1 MKIHE
6 YQAKEI
12 LRKFGIRTPQGVVIR
27 DLKDLDSMG
36 EKFRAEQYVV
46 KAQIHAGGRGKGGG
60 VKLAK
65 NREELR
71 TFSKQIL
78 GMNLIT
84 HQTGPEGKKVRTLLI
99 EEALPIQQELYF
111 AMVINRKFESF
122 SMIAS
127 NEGGME
133 IEEVARKSPDKIITE
148 NIGYYSELPSYVA
161 RNIAY
166 GLGLSEGLIQ
176 SFTSLAKAIYKTFIS
191 LDCSLVE
198 INPLVITKDNE
209 LIALDAKVNFDNS
222 GLSRHKE
229 LIELEDMHEEDP
241 RELEARKF
249 GLSYI
254 SLDGTIGC
262 MVNGAGLAMATM
274 DIIKLYGA
282 EPANFLDVGGG
293 TTTERIKEAFKIL
306 LSDANTKV
314 VLVNIFGGIVHCDR
328 VATGI
333 IEAAK
338 QVHLKIPLVVRLQG
352 THSDEG
358 RAIIVKSGLPIITA
372 GTMSEAA
379 QKSVQALKE
388 RGA

>member
-1 MKIHE
+1 MLDFKVCSSYKRTTMKIHE

-229 LIELEDMHEEDP
+229 QI
-241 RELEARKF
+241 
-249 GLSYI
+249 
-254 SLDGTIGC
+254 
-262 MVNGAGLAMATM
+262 
-274 DIIKLYGA
+274 
-282 EPANFLDVGGG
+282 
-293 TTTERIKEAFKIL
+293 
-306 LSDANTKV
+306 
-314 VLVNIFGGIVHCDR
+314 
-328 VATGI
+328 
-333 IEAAK
+333 
-338 QVHLKIPLVVRLQG
+338 
-352 THSDEG
+352 G
-358 RAIIVKSGLPIITA
+358 RA
-372 GTMSEAA
+372 
-379 QKSVQALKE
+379 
-388 RGA
+388 

>member
-274 DIIKLYGA
+274 DTIKLYGGA
-282 EPANFLDVGGG
+282 PANFLDVGGSAN
-293 TTTERIKEAFKIL
+293 TEQVAKAFELI
-306 LSDANTKV
+306 LSDTKV
-314 VLVNIFGGIVHCDR
+314 EAILINIFGGIMKCDTI
-328 VATGI
+328 ANGI
-333 IEAAK
+333 IAAAK
-338 QVHLKIPLVVRLQG
+338 KIKFHQPLVVRLDG
-352 THSDEG
+352 TNADIAAGILE
-358 RAIIVKSGLPIITA
+358 KSELKIITA
-372 GTMSEAA
+372 KNMDEAA
-379 QKSVQALKE
+379 KKVVEVAK
-388 RGA
+388 R